1 MAVDGVD
8 VVPLT
13 DVDDVANGGRAG
25 RAGGVGANDEFAV
38 EVEEFKE
45 LFKRLSNVS
54 DDVDANAV
62 AFVNGRWATFEELLL
77 GIDLMVVVA
86 ASFIEEFEVVSF

>member
-13 DVDDVANGGRAG
+13 DVDDVAANGG

-45 LFKRLSNVS
+45 LFKRLSNIS
-54 DDVDANAV
+54 DDVVANAV

-86 ASFIEEFEVVSF
+86 ASIIEEFEVVSF

>member
-13 DVDDVANGGRAG
+13 DVDDVAANGGRAV
-25 RAGGVGANDEFAV
+25 GVGANDEFAV

-86 ASFIEEFEVVSF
+86 ASIIEEFEVVSF